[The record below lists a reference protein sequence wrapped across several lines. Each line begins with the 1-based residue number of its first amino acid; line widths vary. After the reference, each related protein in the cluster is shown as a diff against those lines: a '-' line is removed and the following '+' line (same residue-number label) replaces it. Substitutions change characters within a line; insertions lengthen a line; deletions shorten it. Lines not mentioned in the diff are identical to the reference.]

1 MNDFVME
8 KKHRASTNNWWT
20 LLDGTNTTPS
30 NTLVPLPANDESKK
44 ITIGERKLLHNS
56 DTPRKVAS
64 SILSAWCFFFCL
76 GFVHSIFRVRIF
88 LYILRTFEVHFLLF
102 LYLWLSIWSQSLGVT
117 LFFLLLKKIPSQVI
131 ISTLGLLC

>member
-1 MNDFVME
+1 
-8 KKHRASTNNWWT
+8 
-20 LLDGTNTTPS
+20 
-30 NTLVPLPANDESKK
+30 
-44 ITIGERKLLHNS
+44 
-56 DTPRKVAS
+56 
-64 SILSAWCFFFCL
+64 
-76 GFVHSIFRVRIF
+76 